1 MRTRVIGV
9 GAAMVLALAG
19 CSGGQPPVATSTSSG
34 ASASPSSAAPS
45 PSETHS
51 SNSSNLGVEIV
62 PKRTDIVYADDGVP
76 EHKLDLYMPTDK
88 GTGPFPTV
96 VWVHGGGWAG
106 GEKGDINNTEIK
118 IDQFR
123 DLLLDNGYA
132 IAAVEYRLMPKVKFP
147 VPMQDVAAAVRY
159 LKSHSGEYGLD
170 PDRFVLGG
178 DSAGGHLATM
188 TAMTWDKPD
197 LQGTLGVTEGDT
209 KVRAIVDYYAIFDL
223 TKRTEDQQNG
233 PCQRAKP
240 GAESSHGQLIGADP
254 DSPEG
259 EPIAAKASPMT
270 YVNAQTPPTIIFYGS
285 QDCTT
290 PPAQH
295 ERFAEALNAAGVPF
309 EMTRVEGAPHANPR
323 FFETQEYKDK
333 LIAFLDAHVKN

>member
-9 GAAMVLALAG
+9 GAALLLALAG
-19 CSGGQPPVATSTSSG
+19 CSGGQPPASSPTT
-34 ASASPSSAAPS
+34 ASPSSATT
-45 PSETHS
+45 SETPTQTPS
-51 SNSSNLGVEIV
+51 SDPGVEIV
-62 PKRTDIVYADDGVP
+62 AKRTDIVYADDGVP
-76 EHKLDLYMPTDK
+76 EHKLDLYMPT
-88 GTGPFPTV
+88 GQGNGPFPTI

-123 DLLLDNGYA
+123 DVLLDNGYA

-159 LKSHSGEYGLD
+159 LKAKSGEYGLD

-197 LQGTLGVTEGDT
+197 LQGTLGITEGDT
-209 KVRAIVDYYAIFDL
+209 KVKAIVDYYAIFDL
-223 TKRTEDQQNG
+223 TNRTEDQQNG

-270 YVNAQTPPTIIFYGS
+270 YVNAQTPPTIIFYGTE
-285 QDCTT
+285 DCTT

-295 ERFAEALNAAGVPF
+295 ERFYQALHDAGVPVQI
-309 EMTRVEGAPHANPR
+309 TRVDGAAHASPR

-333 LIAFLDAHVKN
+333 LIAFLKEHV

>member
-9 GAAMVLALAG
+9 GAALLLALAG
-19 CSGGQPPVATSTSSG
+19 CSGGQPPASSPTT
-34 ASASPSSAAPS
+34 ASPSSAPT
-45 PSETHS
+45 SETPTQTPS
-51 SNSSNLGVEIV
+51 SDPGVEIV
-62 PKRTDIVYADDGVP
+62 AKRTDIVYADDGVP
-76 EHKLDLYMPTDK
+76 EHKLDLYMPT
-88 GTGPFPTV
+88 GQGNGPFPTI

-123 DLLLDNGYA
+123 DVLLDNGYA

-159 LKSHSGEYGLD
+159 LKAKSGEYGLD

-197 LQGTLGVTEGDT
+197 LQGTLGITEGDT
-209 KVRAIVDYYAIFDL
+209 KVKAIVDYYAIFDL
-223 TKRTEDQQNG
+223 TNRTEDQQNG

-270 YVNAQTPPTIIFYGS
+270 YVNAQTPPTIIFYGTE
-285 QDCTT
+285 DCTT

-295 ERFAEALNAAGVPF
+295 ERFYQALHDAGVPVQI
-309 EMTRVEGAPHANPR
+309 TRVDGAAHANPR

-333 LIAFLDAHVKN
+333 LIAFLKEHV

>member
-1 MRTRVIGV
+1 MRTRVISV
-9 GAAMVLALAG
+9 GAAMAMALAMAG
-19 CSGGQPPVATSTSSG
+19 CSGGQPAGMNTTTG
-34 ASASPSSAAPS
+34 SPSSSSSSPATETPSSS
-45 PSETHS
+45 PSS
-51 SNSSNLGVEIV
+51 SPSVEIV
-62 PKRTDIVYADDGVP
+62 PKRTDIVYADDGVG
-76 EHKLDLYMPTDK
+76 EHKLDLYMPTGK
-88 GTGPFPTV
+88 GNGPFPTI

-123 DLLLDNGYA
+123 DLLLEHGYA

-159 LKSHSGEYGLD
+159 LKKNSAQLGLD
-170 PDRFVLGG
+170 PERFVLGG

-188 TAMTWDKPD
+188 TAMTSDKPD
-197 LQGTLGVTEGDT
+197 LQGSIGVTDADT

-259 EPIAAKASPMT
+259 EPIAAKASPQT
-270 YVNAQTPPTIIFYGS
+270 YVSPQTPPTIIFYGS

-295 ERFAEALNAAGVPF
+295 ERFYEALKAAGVP
-309 EMTRVEGAPHANPR
+309 VEITKIDAPHANPQ
-323 FFETQEYKDK
+323 FFETQELKDK